1 MHAESFQHGIVTTYN
16 ADTDNLKILNNVI
29 ENWNEGAYLN
39 PGVHDS
45 TFSGNAFSDNGNHI
59 VSDGVDDFTIA
70 NNNFGASDGSKIFVN
85 VYANPTDLEV
95 ELGLSGNTFAPDH
108 ARLSVAP
115 YGANGQV
122 VLGTSG
128 NDNLRGDFGTALDVT
143 LDGRGGNDLLVGTSG
158 NDTLIGGADSDTVNG
173 GAGNDR
179 IIGTLDGVA
188 DTYNGDAN
196 DAVNAVAGTGGDTI
210 DYAATTNGIS
220 VTLSGGAA
228 TVIDDEAGTDTL
240 SGIENVTGGS
250 GGDIITGDNNA
261 NILIGGG
268 GVDSLTGSNGADR
281 LVGGAGADNLSGGIG
296 ADIFV
301 YEQRADGGN
310 AVSGQDL
317 ISGFS
322 VGEADKFAFDDG
334 FFAGLPP
341 LPGDF
346 NDSGHVNASYFLV
359 TNVSGTSY
367 AGGANQ
373 PIFVLD
379 DVSPGFAGT
388 LWFDAEGDGALNGAN
403 DVKIADMSNASVL
416 TGFNQDHLLLI

>member
-1 MHAESFQHGIVTTYN
+1 LVGDDF
-16 ADTDNLKILNNVI
+16 ADTSVI
-29 ENWNEGAYLN
+29 ASNIFDGADAGIGYGVFDTTDDLGAVAGATNSYLN
-39 PGVHDS
+39 TSNNGIYLYGDGDAGGQTMSGTVFDDYFTDQYKFVAGSGDDDHVIGLAGND
-45 TFSGNAFSDNGNHI
+45 TFEMTAGNDVIDGGAGDDTLKGGIGSDTLNG
-59 VSDGVDDFTIA
+59 
-70 NNNFGASDGSKIFVN
+70 GAD
-85 VYANPTDLEV
+85 
-95 ELGLSGNTFAPDH
+95 
-108 ARLSVAP
+108 
-115 YGANGQV
+115 
-122 VLGTSG
+122 
-128 NDNLRGDFGTALDVT
+128 NDNLQGEAGDDTADGGT
-143 LDGRGGNDLLVGTSG
+143 G
-158 NDTLIGGADSDTVNG
+158 SDTVSG
-173 GAGNDR
+173 GTGNDR

-188 DTYNGDAN
+188 DTYNGDGN
-196 DAVNAVAGTGGDTI
+196 DTVNAVTGAGGDTI
-210 DYAATTNGIS
+210 DYSATTNGIS

-228 TVIDDEAGTDTL
+228 TVIDDQAGTDTL
-240 SGIENVTGGS
+240 SGIENVKGGS
-250 GGDIITGDNNA
+250 GDDVITGDNNA

-268 GVDSLTGSNGADR
+268 GVDSLTGSGGADR
-281 LVGGAGADNLSGGIG
+281 LVGSAGADNLSGGVG

-301 YEQRADGGN
+301 YEQRSDGGN

-334 FFAGLPP
+334 FFNGVA

-346 NDSGHVNASYFLV
+346 NVSGHVNASYFLV

-367 AGGANQ
+367 AGGASQ

-388 LWFDAEGDGALNGAN
+388 LWFDAEGDGQLNGVN